1 MAIKHKDKRN
11 PKDWKG
17 FRFAVPFD
25 YSMHNYLLRYYV
37 AEHGLDP
44 DKDIS
49 IRSVPPPEMVA
60 NLRADNIDGY
70 LGPDPFNQRAVF
82 DGVGFIHLLTK
93 ELWDGHPV
101 LRLHRQQGIRQP
113 ESQHLSRAAEVDHRG
128 HGLCAPSRR
137 TARRSPR
144 RSRPPTT

>member
-1 MAIKHKDKRN
+1 YYRLRHLRALTPFPTRRSSDLKRN

-17 FRFAVPFD
+17 FKFAVPFN

-70 LGPDPFNQRAVF
+70 LDRKSTRLNSSHVSISYAVF
-82 DGVGFIHLLTK
+82 
-93 ELWDGHPV
+93 
-101 LRLHRQQGIRQP
+101 
-113 ESQHLSRAAEVDHRG
+113 
-128 HGLCAPSRR
+128 C
-137 TARRSPR
+137 
-144 RSRPPTT
+144 